1 MNLMNHY
8 VFVDESGDPGKPF
21 AVDSVGNQIPTGA
34 SRYYILAAVCLTPK
48 QLNALEHRMMEV
60 KSKFGYKKEI
70 KSNEVSL
77 ALYKELLSILNELEI
92 STYYR
97 MVDKHNYHGQ
107 FAISGNKKLHN
118 VFDEYNLVKVVA
130 AATRECALVGAEVI
144 IDRTERRLLEGK
156 FDNFNE
162 YLKSKTNTKT
172 IQRVK
177 HVTHVSSDYVNA
189 MQMSDLI
196 CGAIKENATGR
207 NTDLIDVV
215 KSNLLVRVL

>member
-1 MNLMNHY
+1 MNHY

-21 AVDSVGNQIPTGA
+21 AVDSAGNQILTGA

-48 QLNALEHRMMEV
+48 QLNALEYRMMEV
-60 KSKFGYKKEI
+60 KTVFGYKKEI

-77 ALYKELLSILNELEI
+77 DLYKELLSILNELEI

-97 MVDKHNYHGQ
+97 MVDKHTYRGQ

-130 AATRECALVGAEVI
+130 TAVCESQLSGVEVV
-144 IDRTERRLLEGK
+144 IDRTERRMLNGK
-156 FDNFNE
+156 FDNFND
-162 YLKSKTNTKT
+162 YLKSKTNNRTM
-172 IQRVK
+172 QHVK
-177 HVTHVSSDYVNA
+177 HVTHVSSEYVNA
-189 MQMSDLI
+189 MQMSDLV

-207 NTDLIDVV
+207 NADLISLIKSSLLIRVV
-215 KSNLLVRVL
+215 